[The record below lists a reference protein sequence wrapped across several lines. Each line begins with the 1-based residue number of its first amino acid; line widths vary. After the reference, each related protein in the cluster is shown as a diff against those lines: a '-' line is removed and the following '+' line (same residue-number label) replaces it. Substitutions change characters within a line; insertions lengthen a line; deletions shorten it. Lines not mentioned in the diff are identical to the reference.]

1 MCTFMAAAG
10 TECADDGPLLGGCRL
25 WIIRGNCVDR
35 SMKILT
41 RKLILLLAML
51 ALPLQ
56 GLATVATFFKCHE
69 QAAAEAGV
77 HSAEHTHADG
87 SSHQHH
93 ETDEGALGSSGTH
106 SCGHCL
112 ALHVPNDVEVMILPT
127 LGAWSQARFLSY
139 TPYFPEHP
147 RRPPRA

>member
-1 MCTFMAAAG
+1 
-10 TECADDGPLLGGCRL
+10 
-25 WIIRGNCVDR
+25 
-35 SMKILT
+35 MKILT

-69 QAAAEAGV
+69 QAAAEAGAHAV
-77 HSAEHTHADG
+77 EHTHADG
-87 SSHQHH
+87 SSHQHN

-112 ALHVPNDVEVMILPT
+112 AIHVHNDVELTILPL
-127 LGAWSQARFLSY
+127 LGTWSSPGSLSY

-147 RRPPRA
+147 RRPPRV